1 MLNRKYFPFQRN
13 NYYYGKLLTARDFEE
28 EQRYYNDK
36 RRLGN
41 RLTGANGIVAGL
53 GVIRADDLSL
63 VIQAGCAYD
72 ASGREI
78 VVPATRV
85 VKLSTIEGFAQLAT
99 SCALLGIRYDEQP
112 AEEMYAV
119 MDPSGETRYNRVRE
133 QYSLVLLDESLA
145 PAISTP
151 MSGFVG
157 TTVIYSDQ
165 EVEVVQDTPLYVAR
179 ESLVRVATTI
189 RRTGAGTGEYSFAYR
204 LDAPG
209 FVGPEGAGAEVACNN
224 LRLAQGEEYT
234 VYTVFTPEEY
244 LWGGNS
250 ATLTLSNFA
259 IRRNDETFVL
269 NQNMEIAL
277 KPVDCDIENRYLAD
291 YYQRSMDTEL
301 EESYDERLWLARVR
315 LIRQGNAVII
325 DRVDPV
331 PYGQYCYNA
340 QQLMMLRRLSEYYPP
355 LSLRPASGPETGA
368 APARPG
374 VVTERPEP
382 TRSTSCGVF
391 DFPLGMGGS
400 QRQPLF
406 SDEIMHGL
414 GPGPVCVQI
423 GVEYI
428 TADGHGGT
436 TGELLFGDTSL
447 FAAEHRQGAAERVYQ
462 LSTAVKVLPERGT
475 FIVGLR
481 LLEDTGLI
489 SLRIRWFAFRAGEL
503 DKQFQQH
510 RAGEPMLLVNPDTIV
525 LQPKATAHIS
535 PVFINMP
542 SEACNFS
549 IRDPEGGSID
559 NNGTYTAP
567 AREGVYEIRVEAVS
581 DPTVCAYA
589 FAIVSQKKKEQTET

>member
-36 RRLGN
+36 RRLAN

-78 VVPATRV
+78 VVPATQV
-85 VKLSTIEGFAQLAT
+85 VKLSTIEGFAQLAS

-133 QYSLVLLDESLA
+133 QYRLTLLDEELA
-145 PAISTP
+145 ASIPSP
-151 MSGFVG
+151 MDGFVSC
-157 TTVIYSDQ
+157 TAIYSDPD
-165 EVEVVQDTPLYVAR
+165 VELVQRTPMYVAR
-179 ESLVRVATTI
+179 GSLVRVATTI
-189 RRTGAGTGEYSFAYR
+189 RRTGAGTGEYAFTYR

-209 FVGPEGAGAEVACNN
+209 FAGPDGAGADIACEN
-224 LRLAQGEEYT
+224 LRLSQGQEHT
-234 VYTVFTPEEY
+234 VYTVLRPEEY
-244 LWGGNS
+244 LWGGGNT
-250 ATLTLSNFA
+250 ALTLSQFA
-259 IRRNDETFVL
+259 IRRGDETFDL
-269 NQNMEIAL
+269 NQMLEIPL
-277 KPVDCDIENRYLAD
+277 KPVDCDIESRYLSD
-291 YYQRSMDTEL
+291 YYEKSMDTEL

-315 LIRQGNAVII
+315 LIRQGTSVII
-325 DRVDPV
+325 DRVEPV
-331 PYGQYCYNA
+331 PWGQYCYNA
-340 QQLMMLRRLSEYYPP
+340 QQLMMLRRLEEYYPCESAVQP
-355 LSLRPASGPETGA
+355 SEAVVNVPTQRTG
-368 APARPG
+368 
-374 VVTERPEP
+374 VTADRPEP
-382 TRSTSCGVF
+382 SRTTSCGVF
-391 DFPLGMGGS
+391 DFPIGMGGS
-400 QRQPLF
+400 ARQVLF

-414 GPGPVCVQI
+414 GPGPVCVQV

-428 TADGHGGT
+428 AADGDGGT
-436 TGELLFGDTSL
+436 SGELLFGDTSI
-447 FAAEHRQGAAERVYQ
+447 FASDREHSAAERVYQ
-462 LSTAVKVLPERGT
+462 MTTAVKVLPERGT
-475 FIVGLR
+475 FVVGLR
-481 LLEDTGLI
+481 LLEETGLI
-489 SLRIRWFAFRAGEL
+489 SLRVRWFAFRAGEI

-525 LQPKATAHIS
+525 LQPKSTAHIS

-542 SEACNFS
+542 SEACTFS
-549 IRDPEGGSID
+549 IKDPEGGSID

-581 DPTVCAYA
+581 DPTVYTYA
-589 FAIVSQKKKEQTET
+589 FAIVSQKKKESSQD

>member
-28 EQRYYNDK
+28 EQRYFNDK
-36 RRLGN
+36 RRLAN

-85 VKLSTIEGFAQLAT
+85 VKLSTIEGFAQLT
-99 SCALLGIRYDEQP
+99 SSCALLGIRYDEQP

-133 QYSLVLLDESLA
+133 QYSLLLLDENLA

-151 MSGFVG
+151 LAGFVG
-157 TTVIYSDQ
+157 STVIYSDP
-165 EVEVVQDTPLYVAR
+165 EVEVVQNTPLYVAR
-179 ESLVRVATTI
+179 DSLVRVATTI

-209 FVGPEGAGAEVACNN
+209 FVGAQGAGAEVACNN
-224 LRLAQGEEYT
+224 LRLAQGEEHT
-234 VYTVFTPEEY
+234 VYTLLEPEEY
-244 LWGGNS
+244 LWGGGDT
-250 ATLTLSNFA
+250 ALTLSDFA

-269 NQNMEIAL
+269 NQNMEIPL
-277 KPVDCDIENRYLAD
+277 KPVDCDIESRYLAD
-291 YYQRSMDTEL
+291 YYERSMDTEL

-325 DRVDPV
+325 DRVDPA

-340 QQLMMLRRLSEYYPP
+340 QQMMMLRRLAEYYPTQGMVALP
-355 LSLRPASGPETGA
+355 GAEPGAPAPRPGVTAEGA
-368 APARPG
+368 APAR
-374 VVTERPEP
+374 T
-382 TRSTSCGVF
+382 TACGVF
-391 DFPLGMGGS
+391 DFPLGMSGTA
-400 QRQPLF
+400 RQVLY

-414 GPGPVCVQI
+414 GPGPVCVQV

-428 TADGHGGT
+428 TSDLKGGT
-436 TGELLFGDTSL
+436 SGELLFGDASI
-447 FAAEHRQGAAERVYQ
+447 FAGEQRQTAAERVYQ
-462 LSTAVKVLPERGT
+462 FSTAVKVLPERGT
-475 FIVGLR
+475 FVVGLR

-489 SLRIRWFAFRAGEL
+489 SLRVRWFAFRAGEL
-503 DKQFQQH
+503 DKQFQTH

-525 LQPKATAHIS
+525 LQPKSTAHIS

-542 SEACNFS
+542 SEACTFS
-549 IRDPEGGSID
+549 IKDPEGGSID

-567 AREGVYEIRVEAVS
+567 AREGVYEIRVQAVS
-581 DPTVCAYA
+581 DPSVYAYA
-589 FAIVSQKKKEQTET
+589 FAIVSQKKKEQPET

>member
-36 RRLGN
+36 RRLAN

-133 QYSLVLLDESLA
+133 QYSLLLLDENLA

-151 MSGFVG
+151 LTGFVG
-157 TTVIYSDQ
+157 STVIYSDP
-165 EVEVVQDTPLYVAR
+165 EVEVVQNTPLYVAR

-209 FVGPEGAGAEVACNN
+209 FAGPQGAGAEVACNN
-224 LRLAQGEEYT
+224 LRLAQGEEHT
-234 VYTVFTPEEY
+234 VYTLLEPEEY
-244 LWGGNS
+244 LWGGGDT
-250 ATLTLSNFA
+250 ALTLSDFA

-269 NQNMEIAL
+269 NQSMEIPL
-277 KPVDCDIENRYLAD
+277 KPVDCDIENRYLAE

-325 DRVDPV
+325 DRVDPA

-340 QQLMMLRRLSEYYPP
+340 QQLMMLRRLAEYYPAQGTV
-355 LSLRPASGPETGA
+355 SLAGAEPGAPAPRAGVTTESA
-368 APARPG
+368 APAR
-374 VVTERPEP
+374 T
-382 TRSTSCGVF
+382 TACGVF
-391 DFPLGMGGS
+391 DFPLGMSGTA
-400 QRQPLF
+400 RQVLF

-414 GPGPVCVQI
+414 GPGPVCVQV

-428 TADGHGGT
+428 TSDRKGGT
-436 TGELLFGDTSL
+436 TGELLFGDASIFAGEQRQTS
-447 FAAEHRQGAAERVYQ
+447 AERVYQ
-462 LSTAVKVLPERGT
+462 FDTAVKVLPERGT

-481 LLEDTGLI
+481 LQEDTGLL
-489 SLRIRWFAFRAGEL
+489 SLRVRWFAFRAGEL
-503 DKQFQQH
+503 DKQFQAH

-525 LQPKATAHIS
+525 LQPKSTAHIS

-542 SEACNFS
+542 SEACTFS
-549 IRDPEGGSID
+549 IKDPEGGSID

-567 AREGVYEIRVEAVS
+567 AKEGVYEIRVQAVS
-581 DPTVCAYA
+581 DPSVYAYA
-589 FAIVSQKKKEQTET
+589 FAIVSQKKKEQPEG

>member
-28 EQRYYNDK
+28 EQRYFNDK
-36 RRLGN
+36 RRLAN
-41 RLTGANGIVAGL
+41 RLNGANGIVAGL

-78 VVPATRV
+78 VVPTTRV
-85 VKLSTIEGFAQLAT
+85 IKLSTIEGFAQLAS

-133 QYSLVLLDESLA
+133 QYSLMLLDEDLA
-145 PAISTP
+145 AAIPTP
-151 MSGFVG
+151 MAGFVG
-157 TTVIYSDQ
+157 TTVLYSDP
-165 EVEVVQDTPLYVAR
+165 EVEVVQHTPLYIAR
-179 ESLVRVATTI
+179 GSLVRVATTI
-189 RRTGAGTGEYSFAYR
+189 RRTGAGTGEYSFAYH

-209 FVGPEGAGAEVACNN
+209 FAGPEGAGAEVAGNN
-224 LRLAQGEEYT
+224 LRLAQGESTTIYT
-234 VYTVFTPEEY
+234 VLCPEEY
-244 LWGGNS
+244 LWGGGS
-250 ATLTLSNFA
+250 AALTVSDFA

-269 NQNMEIAL
+269 NQTLEIAL
-277 KPVDCDIENRYLAD
+277 KPVDCDIETRYLTD
-291 YYQRSMDTEL
+291 YYEASMDTEL
-301 EESYDERLWLARVR
+301 EDSYDERLWLARVR

-325 DRVDPV
+325 DRVEPV

-340 QQLMMLRRLSEYYPP
+340 QQLMMLRRLEEYYPAELP
-355 LSLRPASGPETGA
+355 YPVVGTESI
-368 APARPG
+368 APAPRTG
-374 VVTERPEP
+374 VAADRPEP
-382 TRSTSCGVF
+382 ARSTACGVF

-400 QRQPLF
+400 ARQVLF

-414 GPGPVCVQI
+414 GPGPVCVQVGI
-423 GVEYI
+423 EYI
-428 TADGHGGT
+428 NTDGSGAT
-436 TGELLFGDTSL
+436 TGELLFGDTSI
-447 FAAEHRQGAAERVYQ
+447 FGAEHRQTPPNRTYQ
-462 LSTAVKVLPERGT
+462 LNTAVKVLPERGT
-475 FIVGLR
+475 FLVGLR
-481 LLEDTGLI
+481 LLEDVGLI

-503 DKQFQQH
+503 DKQFQPH

-525 LQPKATAHIS
+525 LQPKGTAHIA

-542 SEACNFS
+542 SEACTFS
-549 IRDPEGGSID
+549 IKDPEGGSID

-589 FAIVSQKKKEQTET
+589 FAIVSQKKKDPPEA